1 MQSYDAAARGRGD
14 SVMDRRTVI
23 LAVGGTLL
31 AAPFA
36 SHAQKPAKVW
46 RIGFLAGGARPADG
60 APPAA
65 LRQALE
71 ELGYVDGKNVT
82 YVGRWAEAKIER
94 LPGLAAEPKHLDGD
108 LLLT

>member
-1 MQSYDAAARGRGD
+1 MMS
-14 SVMDRRTVI
+14 RRTVI
-23 LAVGGTLL
+23 LVVAGSLL

-71 ELGYVDGKNVT
+71 ELGYVDGRNVT
-82 YVGRWAEAKIER
+82 YVGRWAEAKSER
-94 LPGLAAEPKHLDGD
+94 LPGLTTRVHDSADAAAAHG
-108 LLLT
+108 

>member
-1 MQSYDAAARGRGD
+1 
-14 SVMDRRTVI
+14 MDRRTVL

-82 YVGRWAEAKIER
+82 YVGRWAEAKRDR
-94 LPGLAAEPKHLDGD
+94 LPGLVAELVD
-108 LLLT
+108 LKVDVIVTIG